1 MKPLLRLRDQSS
13 RLVVGLMS
21 GTSLDG
27 VDAVLA
33 RLEGSGLALDVEQE
47 AFAHAPYPDTL
58 RNLLRRNST
67 GEDSSVRDLTRLDVR
82 LASCYSEAVDRVLS
96 EAGRDRRALDLVG
109 SHGQTVQHLPEPA
122 DCAGEEVRATL
133 QIGNPSTLATHLGV
147 PVVGD
152 FRSADVALG
161 GQGAPLVPYFDYVT
175 CTAPDE
181 HRGLLNLGGIANL
194 TVLPADGAPTDVRAF
209 DTGPANMVIDA
220 LAKRLFDAPLDRN
233 GRHAASGTPDHD
245 LLADLLE
252 GEYFRREPP
261 KSTGRETFGADYV
274 DRLLGAA
281 ESRGLDAADTMATAT
296 LLTAASVY
304 QAYAQHLRTEHTL
317 DVLIV
322 SGGGVHNDTLM
333 NMLSDAFAPIPV
345 RPATEYG
352 LAPDAKEALCFAV
365 LAHETVDGVPTN
377 LPSVTGASRATT
389 LGSISIPGPETTP
402 SN

>member
-1 MKPLLRLRDQSS
+1 MMDRLLHLHNQSS

-33 RLEGSGLALDVEQE
+33 RLDGSGSDLNVEQD
-47 AFAHAPYPDTL
+47 AFAHLPYPEAL
-58 RNLLRRNST
+58 QSLLRRNST
-67 GEDSSVRDLTRLDVR
+67 PNHSSVRDLTRLNVR
-82 LASCYSEAVDRVLS
+82 LASLYADAVDRVVV
-96 EAGRDRRALDLVG
+96 EAGRDRDELDLIG

-122 DCAGEEVRATL
+122 DCAGEDVRATL
-133 QIGNPSTLATHLGV
+133 QIGNPSTLANRLGV

-152 FRSADVALG
+152 FRSADAALG

-181 HRGLLNLGGIANL
+181 NRGLLNLGGIANL
-194 TVLPADGAPTDVRAF
+194 TVLPANGAPDEVRAF

-220 LAKRLFDAPLDRN
+220 LAERLFDTPFDRN
-233 GRHAASGTPDHD
+233 GRRAADGTPDHD

-252 GEYFRREPP
+252 GDFFRREPP
-261 KSTGRETFGADYV
+261 KSTGREDFGADYV

-281 ESRGLDAADTMATAT
+281 QSRGLDAADTMATAT

-304 QAYAQHLRTEHTL
+304 QAYAQYVRTEHPI
-317 DVLIV
+317 DVIIV

-333 NMLSDAFAPIPV
+333 TMLAEAFSPIPV
-345 RPATEYG
+345 RPASEYG
-352 LAPDAKEALCFAV
+352 LNVDAKEALCFAV
-365 LAHETVDGVPTN
+365 LAHETVNGVPTN
-377 LPSVTGASRATT
+377 LPSVTGASTST
-389 LGSISIPGPETTP
+389 LLGTVSVPGIT
-402 SN
+402 